1 MIKDTSGYK
10 KGNMRLRQPVLK
22 YPATEWRVPHS
33 VQHSEGQKKNIKY
46 NFGNF
51 RRLKIQDPKR
61 EKLKDTTYKEI
72 NIWRVLDF

>member
-1 MIKDTSGYK
+1 MIKETSGYK

-46 NFGNF
+46 
-51 RRLKIQDPKR
+51 RKTLS
-61 EKLKDTTYKEI
+61 TTLEI
-72 NIWRVLDF
+72 SED